1 MDSEITITI
10 KNQDQNKQDVT
21 FNIRYNNNKETPSF
35 TEPPQPIQTQQLIQT
50 QQIEQTQQPQQTQQQ
65 RTQQQRR
72 QRRKKT
78 KRVPPSPSNQCLAKN
93 QKHNRCRK
101 KKKDGCDFCK
111 EHLKP
116 WGKKRERLGL
126 DGPKWCDKCNTIHVC
141 QWEHL
146 GRI

>member
-1 MDSEITITI
+1 MMDSEITITI

-21 FNIRYNNNKETPSF
+21 LNIRYNNNNNKETPSF
-35 TEPPQPIQTQQLIQT
+35 TEPPQPIQT
-50 QQIEQTQQPQQTQQQ
+50 QQTQQQ

-93 QKHNRCRK
+93 KKHNRCRK

-116 WGKKRERLGL
+116 WGKKRERLVL
-126 DGPKWCDKCNTIHVC
+126 NGPKWCDKCNTIHVC